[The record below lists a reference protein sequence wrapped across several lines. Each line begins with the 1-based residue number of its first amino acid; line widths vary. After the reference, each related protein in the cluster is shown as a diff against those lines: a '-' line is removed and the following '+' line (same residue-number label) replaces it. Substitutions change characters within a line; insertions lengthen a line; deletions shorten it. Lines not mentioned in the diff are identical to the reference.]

1 MFNKRNPMKYF
12 SGSAFARLPLYK
24 LVAGGTAA
32 ALTAS
37 VGLGVFA
44 ASFVPAPAPEATPT
58 PTPVATPETAAP
70 TPTPTPEPDIP
81 LLADIT
87 VIQQDVGVQLYT
99 MPEETPETAPTPTP
113 AQEGEALPN
122 KHPLLGVEAA
132 ITLTDTEGA
141 VTEYAVDPETG
152 TALAEDVEPGE
163 YTVAIQPIE
172 GYILPE
178 ASTVEVQ
185 EKVVYKADVE
195 AVKEK
200 IKQASEV
207 NESAEDSGGGAAPI
221 AEEVVD
227 TVQYA
232 ESSKEES
239 GRKTVYTAKL
249 SSSGHLLFADGSES
263 PYLPVY
269 KDGTQELTGAQ
280 RDANASA
287 NAMSVWLPGAA
298 DSIVTL
304 GRNGRTMAM
313 AHRNDEPRDEEDKID
328 LLEDPGTDG
337 TGNTPAPDASAG
349 PDASPSPSPEVTPTP
364 EPTPEPTP
372 APTPEPTVA
381 VTPPPAAAVPETDD
395 GASDYGSTDDGA
407 SDYGSADDG
416 VSDYGGTDDGS
427 SDDGVSDYDDTGD
440 GVSDYGETDDED
452 DD

>member
-44 ASFVPAPAPEATPT
+44 ASFVPAPVPEATPT
-58 PTPVATPETAAP
+58 PTPAATPETAA
-70 TPTPTPEPDIP
+70 PTPTPEPDIP

-99 MPEETPETAPTPTP
+99 LPEETPESAPTPTP
-113 AQEGEALPN
+113 AQEGEGEALPN

-163 YTVAIQPIE
+163 YTVAVQPIE

-185 EKVVYKADVE
+185 EKVIYKADVE

-280 RDANASA
+280 RDASASA

-313 AHRNDEPRDEEDKID
+313 AHRNDEPQGEGNEID
-328 LLEDPGTDG
+328 LLKGTGTDG
-337 TGNTPAPDASAG
+337 TATTPSPDPSAE
-349 PDASPSPSPEVTPTP
+349 PSTSPSPSPEVTTPP

-372 APTPEPTVA
+372 EATPTPTPTPEATPTPTPEPTPPPPA
-381 VTPPPAAAVPETDD
+381 PPPHPHPATPPPPHAATPPDPDA
-395 GASDYGSTDDGA
+395 
-407 SDYGSADDG
+407 
-416 VSDYGGTDDGS
+416 GGDAHPHAG
-427 SDDGVSDYDDTGD
+427 
-440 GVSDYGETDDED
+440 
-452 DD
+452 